1 MFGDRPTAASSA
13 QDVAG
18 KSWEIDTPSYHNIP
32 VDKTTI
38 FVYLG
43 KFFISPD
50 QHFAEGTK
58 HHVLLPPPRF
68 QPWKMVMIRPECHRL
83 LKNIDLNPESK
94 QRGNLFFE
102 QTACG
107 LNARSDV

>member
-58 HHVLLPPPRF
+58 HHVLLPPPTVSTVENGDD
-68 QPWKMVMIRPECHRL
+68 Q
-83 LKNIDLNPESK
+83 
-94 QRGNLFFE
+94 
-102 QTACG
+102 
-107 LNARSDV
+107 ARVSPASQKH